1 MQDVLDEP
9 IASSIGKQKT
19 LVLYV
24 SCKIHRIA
32 NRLTSVSFLWKT
44 VKTSYRDIT
53 GVCFQAFILT
63 LKIEKT

>member
-44 VKTSYRDIT
+44 LRLPIETSQ
-53 GVCFQAFILT
+53 VSAF
-63 LKIEKT
+63 KHSY